1 MNVTL
6 LSLGKYFYA
15 HSIQY
20 SHSPL
25 TYSGSF
31 WFFCVDSL
39 LRKDIDMNWSN
50 LFENL
55 VWLFCGLCGISMML
69 MVFTGLIEL
78 FLAIAFILASLA
90 LICAMIELVIEW

>member
-1 MNVTL
+1 
-6 LSLGKYFYA
+6 
-15 HSIQY
+15 
-20 SHSPL
+20 
-25 TYSGSF
+25 
-31 WFFCVDSL
+31 
-39 LRKDIDMNWSN
+39 MNWSN